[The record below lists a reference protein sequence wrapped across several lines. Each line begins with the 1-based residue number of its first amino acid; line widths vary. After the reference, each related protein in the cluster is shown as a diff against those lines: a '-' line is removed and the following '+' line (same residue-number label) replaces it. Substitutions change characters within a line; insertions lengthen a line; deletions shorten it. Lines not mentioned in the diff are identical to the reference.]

1 MQKSR
6 IEVINI
12 VGGGSA
18 GWMTALYLNKLFN
31 EKESLIKIRVVESK
45 DIGVIGVG
53 EATVTSIRQFFAQM
67 DIDEHDLI
75 KSCNAS
81 FKQGIMFRNWM
92 KPVNGNTHEYFHPF
106 EANLP
111 GSRLDISSNW
121 ILSNQRQRERYDEGV
136 CLSPHLIKNDLGPKT
151 KNCQQYM
158 GVVPY
163 GYHIDAVL
171 MGRYLRGVA
180 IERGVEHIEAT
191 VSDVNIEAGDI
202 RSIDTDKGVFDGDFF
217 IDCTGFKGLLINKLK
232 SDNWTSFE
240 EELPCNRAVAI
251 QKPYE
256 GDAAPKPYTV
266 ATAIDNGWVWQIG
279 LFNREGTGYVYDGN
293 RLSEDEAENELRV
306 FLGDSAEGCSA
317 RHLKMRVG
325 CLKEHW
331 VGNCAAIGLSSG
343 FIEPLEST
351 GLHLINL
358 AARQLATHLSS
369 SQRGKEIRGSFNRS
383 MNGIYDDLKQFIVL
397 HYCLTDRDDTEF
409 WRYAKKTV
417 DYCPGL
423 QEKLDLWKYKI
434 CEYLDLAGGF
444 TTSFT
449 DENYRYVLYGM
460 GHYPELASHLGEPDD
475 TVFKQV
481 LEMARRAESSAV
493 LHKAYLAKLASI

>member
-1 MQKSR
+1 MQKSE
-6 IEVINI
+6 IKTINI

-18 GWMTALYLNKLFN
+18 GWMTAIYLNKFFN
-31 EKESLIKIRVVESK
+31 EEDNLVKIRVIESK

-53 EATVTSIRQFFAQM
+53 EATVTSIRQYFEQM
-67 DIDEHDLI
+67 DLDENDLI
-75 KSCNAS
+75 KSTNAT

-92 KPVNGNTHEYFHPF
+92 KPVNGKTHEYFHPF

-111 GSRLDISSNW
+111 GGRLDISSNW
-121 ILSNQRQRERYDEGV
+121 IISEQRQRERYDQGV
-136 CLSPHLIKNDLGPKT
+136 CISPHLIENGLGPKT
-151 KNCQQYM
+151 KNCRQYM

-171 MGRYLRGVA
+171 MGKYLRDRAV
-180 IERGVEHIEAT
+180 ERGVEHIEAT
-191 VSDVNIEAGDI
+191 VSDVDIEDGEI
-202 RSIDTDKGVFDGDFF
+202 KSISTDRGKFDGDFF

-232 SDNWTSFE
+232 KDNWTSFE
-240 EELPCNRAVAI
+240 DELPCNRAVAI
-251 QKPYE
+251 QKQYK
-256 GDAAPKPYTV
+256 GDSNPKPYTV

-293 RLSEDEAENELRV
+293 RLSEEEAEAELRE
-306 FLGDSAEGCSA
+306 FLGKSAEGYSA
-317 RHLKMRVG
+317 RHLKMKIG

-331 VGNCAAIGLSSG
+331 VGNCVAVGLSGG

-358 AARQLATHLSS
+358 SVRQLATHLSS
-369 SQRGKEIRGSFNRS
+369 SQRGEDVRKSFNRG
-383 MNGIYDDLKQFIVL
+383 MNGVYADLKQFIVL

-409 WRYAKKTV
+409 WRYAQKTAE
-417 DYCPGL
+417 YCPGL
-423 QEKLDLWKYKI
+423 QEKMDLWKHKV
-434 CEYLDLAGGF
+434 CEYLDLAGAF

-460 GHYPELASHLGEPDD
+460 GHYPELATHLGGSD
-475 TVFKQV
+475 
-481 LEMARRAESSAV
+481 ESIFTKVSE
-493 LHKAYLAKLASI
+493 LAKNAGMQAMPHKEYLDKIAGM